1 MAKPPTSMQSGQPEP
16 DATDSVSGVEDE
28 VLLVIEPLELAA
40 GQRGRGFELRR
51 LLNVTS
57 LALLLVLVLAG
68 GFAAV
73 RLRSGG
79 SRSPAIH
86 HVQRLISGFSA
97 GWNPG
102 GTTAAQDI
110 VFARSAPGIAYD
122 CGVPAL
128 SSSLTPEPVVVAASR
143 DTGRTWRTLLSPGDG
158 ITCSLTVNPTN
169 ALDVLVMVSPSSSF
183 ASKPITLYR
192 TFDGGNS
199 WSRWPIPPRLSI
211 QGGDAEYAMWAW
223 TGSTLFIAPYYPG
236 TAGYTDLAASIG
248 GQPFVWVQRNGLFRG
263 APPDASINAL
273 FGTAGEIYAVLSP
286 QSDCAVSC
294 SRVLSSDDGGISWAL
309 HTPTFRGQ
317 SVNLLSQ
324 SADSR
329 TLFGSY
335 FDNPTQ
341 AAGKYVYSSD
351 GGTTWRQLTPLPP
364 GSIASDIFSTPDGTY
379 YAVLDGDPG
388 AQLGAITPGVYRL
401 APGARAWNFV
411 APPIGS
417 GGGPV
422 VVSWDAA
429 GHPIALW
436 GNLYA
441 SIADGSS
448 TGLQR
453 HPA

>member
-1 MAKPPTSMQSGQPEP
+1 MAKPPTSTQSGQPEP
-16 DATDSVSGVEDE
+16 DATDSAFGVEDDL
-28 VLLVIEPLELAA
+28 LLVIEPLEPAP
-40 GQRGRGFELRR
+40 GQQRRGFELRP
-51 LLNVTS
+51 LLNVAS

-68 GFAAV
+68 GFAAL

-79 SRSPAIH
+79 SRSTGTR
-86 HVQRLISGFSA
+86 HVQALIPASIA

-102 GTTAAQDI
+102 GPTAAQDI
-110 VFARSAPGIAYD
+110 VFAPSAPGTAYA

-128 SSSLTPEPVVVAASR
+128 SSSLAPVPVVVSTSR
-143 DTGRTWRTLLSPGDG
+143 DTGRTWRTLRSPGEG
-158 ITCSLTVNPTN
+158 VTCSLTVNPTN
-169 ALDVLVMVSPSSSF
+169 ALDVLVMLSPSSTF
-183 ASKPITLYR
+183 ASKPIALYR
-192 TFDGGNS
+192 TFDGGS
-199 WSRWPIPPRLSI
+199 TWSRWPIPPRLTA
-211 QGGDAEYAMWAW
+211 QTGDAEYAMWAW
-223 TGSTLFIAPYYPG
+223 AGSTLLIAPYYPG

-248 GQPFVWVQRNGLFRG
+248 GQPFFWVQRNGLFHG

-273 FGTAGEIYAVLSP
+273 FGADGEIYAVLLA

-294 SRVLSSDDGGISWAL
+294 TRVLSSGDGGISWAL
-309 HTPTFRGQ
+309 HTPTFQGQ

-324 SADSR
+324 SADGR
-329 TLFGSY
+329 TLFGGY

-351 GGTTWRQLTPLPP
+351 GGATWRQLTPLPL
-364 GSIASDIFSTPDGTY
+364 GSIASDIFSTPDGTC
-379 YAVLDGDPG
+379 YAVLDTNPG
-388 AQLGAITPGVYRL
+388 AQLGTITPGVYRL
-401 APGARAWNFV
+401 APGARGWTFV

-429 GHPIALW
+429 GHPVALW

-441 SIADGSS
+441 SIADGSP

-453 HPA
+453 HAA